1 VGAAPDHLGR
11 AIDIAVDS
19 ATSGGGPFG
28 CVVVTADGRA
38 FEGRNEVVALCD
50 PSAHAEIQAVRA
62 ACAALGEPAL
72 PGATVYASAEPC
84 PMCFAALHWAGVESV
99 IFAATPAQAADA
111 GFDDTAISGIATG
124 ETVDPIPFVHVPRAN
139 SDAPF
144 AAWRSNP
151 DRAEY

>member
-1 VGAAPDHLGR
+1 MAEGHDHLAR
-11 AIDIAVDS
+11 AVDIAVDS

-38 FEGRNEVVALCD
+38 FEGRNEVVALSD

-62 ACAALGEPAL
+62 ACAALGGPDL
-72 PGATVYASAEPC
+72 SGATVYASARPC

-99 IFAATPAQAADA
+99 VYAATSAQAAGA
-111 GFDDTAISGIATG
+111 GFDDAAIADIMAGKA
-124 ETVDPIPFVHVPRAN
+124 VDPIAFLHAPRDD

-144 AAWRSNP
+144 AAWRANP